1 MPLSEHEQKLLE
13 EMERGLYQSSQDRVR
28 VDPSGFRLDVRR
40 LVFGILLFVAGLVVL
55 LVGVSTRVPLVG
67 IGGFIVMFGGVLFA
81 LVGPRRHRE

>member
-40 LVFGILLFVAGLVVL
+40 LVLGILLFVAGLVVL

-81 LVGPRRHRE
+81 LVGPGRRRE